1 MARWLVSAEGAS
13 TPLRTAVLKHLQS
26 SFGLVVSDTERSAN
40 PFALL
45 LHRLVS
51 LSKAGDSVLCCGSW
65 TLAQPEHPVLRRL
78 HADLARELAARLE
91 LAGHTCQLMVCLQT
105 DVNECFEAALLSEDA
120 RHVTLEQLRTADA
133 TVRTAGLSDTASPF
147 PLRVVR
153 VDCPPFAADNPITL
167 IALLD
172 LVVKECKTAMESPCG
187 ATSPGW
193 TSERSD
199 SRP

>member
-13 TPLRTAVLKHLQS
+13 TPLRTAVLKHLQAS
-26 SFGLVVSDTERSAN
+26 LGLVVSDTERSAN

-51 LSKAGDSVLCCGSW
+51 LSKACDSVLCCGSW
-65 TLAQPEHPVLRRL
+65 ALAQPEHPALRRL
-78 HADLARELAARLE
+78 HADLARELADRLG
-91 LAGHTCQLMVCLQT
+91 LTGHTRQLMVCLQM
-105 DVNECFEAALLSEDA
+105 DVHECFEAALVLEEA
-120 RHVTLEQLRTADA
+120 RHVTLEQLHAADA
-133 TVRTAGLSDTASPF
+133 MVRGAGLTASPF

-167 IALLD
+167 AALLD
-172 LVVKECKTAMESPCG
+172 MIAEQCKAAMEAPCD
-187 ATSPGW
+187 APPPPGW
-193 TSERSD
+193 TSGRSD